1 MMTITKT
8 YRFTDIDC
16 PNCAAKAE
24 AKIRKIK
31 GVQDVSIAFFAQK
44 LTITADEADFAAIY
58 PEAVAAVQKIEPDC
72 ELVEVK

>member
-1 MMTITKT
+1 MIITKT

-24 AKIRKIK
+24 AKIQKIR
-31 GVQDVSIAFFAQK
+31 GVQAASIAFFAQK
-44 LTITADEADFAAIY
+44 VTITADEADFATIY
-58 PEAVAAVQKIEPDC
+58 PEAVAAVKKIEPDC

>member
-1 MMTITKT
+1 MIITKT

-24 AKIRKIK
+24 AKIKKIR
-31 GVQDVSIAFFAQK
+31 GVQDASIAFFAQK
-44 LTITADEADFAAIY
+44 VTITADEADFATIY
-58 PEAVAAVQKIEPDC
+58 PEAVAAVKKIEPDC